1 MKSLAL
7 LCLFVFFS
15 FRLFGQDIISDHLA
29 SLFEQQLK
37 AFPQEK
43 IYLQTDKPYY
53 ISGEQIW
60 FRAYLVDAATHI
72 PVFESRYIYVELI
85 NPLDTVVSRI
95 KIIQSDS
102 IYSGHIDIPP
112 DLPDGDYTLRAYTN
126 FMQSLDEYYW
136 FTKNIHIGDPQ
147 VRSIHTDT
155 QFYFASDQKITAEFQ
170 FTQPALS
177 SAVIPESVKVSIN
190 RGVQKIIKAK
200 DGLAGL
206 TFNLPVDARK
216 RVMLLEIE
224 EGKRLYRQFISIPV
238 PDDDFDVTFYPE
250 GGVLLEGTLVKV
262 ALKALKSNGESSEIN
277 GIVYDNHD
285 NEVTRIKSG
294 DSGMGIFA
302 IQPEKE
308 KTYYAVCTNKKGK
321 SKRFDLPVVYNNR
334 YDLCVTH
341 SKDNLHISVMK
352 PAAMAQ
358 QDTLYL
364 LAHTRGVVY
373 YADRLPNGK
382 TSVTITKNLFP
393 SGVLQL
399 LLLNARLQPLSER
412 LFFIRND
419 DQAVADIHTDK
430 DNYAKRSLVQA
441 DVSVTDKNHE
451 PLTGN
456 FSVSVT
462 DDSEVIPDTCNN
474 ILTSLLLTSD
484 LRGYIERPASY
495 FDNSATASNRLDLL
509 MLTQGWR
516 RYDIPALI
524 EGTLSHP
531 SAALEI
537 GAQISG
543 TVKNALTGKPN
554 SGIEVTVFSPNQK
567 YYDKTKTDKNGRFCF
582 INCDLPDSTRFIV
595 HANPK
600 RGIRRLDMDLD
611 SFPTITISAAPQE
624 RIDRN
629 VFAQYTDKA
638 EQKYTNEHGMRE
650 IYLKEVTI
658 TATAKRNPEY
668 QSVYYS
674 TPDYSVT
681 EEDIDKS
688 HPNTTEDIYNLLRRI
703 PGVRIINNHIEITPP
718 NGSRLKRSPIIYVD
732 GWPESIT
739 DIIPQNIAQI
749 DVLKNASIL
758 GMRGAN
764 GAIFI
769 YTKKWEDRPPAEQP
783 NVKFVTPL
791 GYQKPAEF
799 YSPKYDTQGTRENRE
814 PDLRTTIYWNPNVR
828 IADKGNAKFDFYT
841 ADSET
846 TYTIILEGITSNGK
860 IIYKEQ
866 KITRDAAR

>member
-1 MKSLAL
+1 MKKSVLFYL
-7 LCLFVFFS
+7 LFFFS
-15 FRLFGQDIISDHLA
+15 FNLFGQDIISDHLA

-43 IYLQTDKPYY
+43 IYLHTDKPYY

-60 FRAYLVDAATHI
+60 FRAYLVDAATHV
-72 PVFESRYIYVELI
+72 PVFASRYIYVELI
-85 NPLDTVVSRI
+85 NPLDTVVIRV
-95 KIIQSDS
+95 KIFQRDS
-102 IYSGHIDIPP
+102 IYSGHIDLPP
-112 DLPDGDYTLRAYTN
+112 DLPEGDYTLRAYTN

-136 FTKNIHIGDPQ
+136 FTKNIHIGDPLAG
-147 VRSIHTDT
+147 SIHTDA
-155 QFYFASDQKITAEFQ
+155 QFYFASNQKITAEFQ
-170 FTQPALS
+170 FTQPVLS
-177 SAVIPESVKVSIN
+177 NAVIPESIKVSIN
-190 RGVQKIIKAK
+190 GGEQKTIKTK
-200 DGLAGL
+200 GGLAGMS
-206 TFNLPVDARK
+206 FNLPANARK
-216 RVMLLEIE
+216 RVLLLEIVE
-224 EGKRLYRQFISIPV
+224 DKRLYRQFISIPV

-294 DSGMGIFA
+294 NSGMGIFA
-302 IQPEKE
+302 IQPEKA
-308 KTYYAVCTNKKGK
+308 KTYYAVCTNEKGK
-321 SKRFDLPVVYNNR
+321 SKRFDLPVVHNDL
-334 YDLCVTH
+334 YDLCVTQ
-341 SKDNLHISVMK
+341 SKDNLHISVLKSAVMT
-352 PAAMAQ
+352 Q

-364 LAHTRGVVY
+364 LAHIRGVVY
-373 YADRLPNGK
+373 YADSLPTGK
-382 TSVTITKNLFP
+382 TSVIIPKNLFP

-412 LFFIRND
+412 LVFIRND
-419 DQAVADIHTDK
+419 DQAAADVHTDK
-430 DNYAKRSLVQA
+430 DNYAKRSLVQT
-441 DVSVTDKNHE
+441 DVTVTDADHNS
-451 PLTGN
+451 LTGN

-495 FDNSATASNRLDLL
+495 FNNNATASNRLDLL

-516 RYDIPALI
+516 RYDVPALI
-524 EGTLSHP
+524 EGTLSYP
-531 SAALEI
+531 AAALEI

-543 TVKNALTGKPN
+543 TVKNVLTGKPN
-554 SGIEVTVFSPNQK
+554 SGVEVTIFSPNQK

-582 INCDLPDSTRFIV
+582 INCDLPDSARFIV

-600 RGIRRLDMDLD
+600 RGIRRLDIDLD
-611 SFPTITISAAPQE
+611 SFPKRTLPAAPQE

-629 VFAQYTDKA
+629 VFAQYADKA

-783 NVKFVTPL
+783 HIKFVTPL

-799 YSPKYDTQGTRENRE
+799 YSPKGCVVY
-814 PDLRTTIYWNPNVR
+814 LMLI
-828 IADKGNAKFDFYT
+828 
-841 ADSET
+841 SH
-846 TYTIILEGITSNGK
+846 L
-860 IIYKEQ
+860 
-866 KITRDAAR
+866 